1 MGSMFRIYTLGES
14 HSWRH
19 RGYAKSG
26 SFLISSQSPAEY
38 GTLTLSGI
46 LAAPQGFSLYVHDVH
61 STMTWS
67 SYGDMAIVRASGHG
81 HYTWT
86 WPLYGDMAIVWEHGH
101 CTWTWPLY
109 RDMAI
114 IQGHGH
120 CTWTWTCYGNI
131 RVTIMPYIAWSLL

>member
-1 MGSMFRIYTLGES
+1 M
-14 HSWRH
+14 
-19 RGYAKSG
+19 SG
-26 SFLISSQSPAEY
+26 SFLISSQSPVEY

-86 WPLYGDMAIVWEHGH
+86 WPLY
-101 CTWTWPLY
+101 